1 MIKDGIITI
10 DEALNNA
17 DSANN
22 LQQVINNAAADAP
35 VADPT
40 KSVAPGSS
48 FSAFT
53 MKMDGDH

>member
-1 MIKDGIITI
+1 LE
-10 DEALNNA
+10 EALNNA

-22 LQQVINNAAADAP
+22 LQQVINNASTEVAE
-35 VADPT
+35 ADPT

-53 MKMDGDH
+53 IKMDGDH